1 MAFCQEK
8 QPKKPVNYNYE
19 NLKGEIDMEEI
30 EVFEIDDDFDPLEDT
45 GLELDENEEYTGMDY
60 QVPIPDADRS
70 IVPEPV
76 ILPPA
81 ERIEKLISGLPGQ
94 KFRILTGI
102 RVCTEPK
109 TLEEASAE
117 LEEKYPQGTSVY
129 TAARIIEL
137 LCDAGAL
144 DRIDPEEPAGEEDAN
159 NDFHMDADASA
170 SAMANIQP
178 ENTLPASEPQDD
190 DRIDC
195 ISLDQVDL
203 QYDEVEP
210 AAPSLYVATEDGL
223 AAIEERWN
231 ASLAT
236 KVVIDEPQ
244 YMPIWKKLLSMCAED
259 GGKTKNE
266 IANEID
272 ADPLLQE
279 PRRWCQYFIEKLKD
293 ANAIEWKEAWVITD
307 IGMELLQSDVF
318 SDN

>member
-1 MAFCQEK
+1 
-8 QPKKPVNYNYE
+8 
-19 NLKGEIDMEEI
+19 MEEI
-30 EVFEIDDDFDPLEDT
+30 EVFEIDDDFDPLEDI

-109 TLEEASAE
+109 TLEEASVE

-144 DRIDPEEPAGEEDAN
+144 DRIDPEEPQMEEDTDN
-159 NDFHMDADASA
+159 GPVDASA
-170 SAMANIQP
+170 GANVAETNQAAD
-178 ENTLPASEPQDD
+178 TLQESVPQDD

-210 AAPSLYVATEDGL
+210 VAPSLYVATEDGL

-236 KVVIDEPQ
+236 KVVIGEPQ
-244 YMPIWKKLLSMCAED
+244 YLPIWKKLLSMCAED

-266 IANEID
+266 IADEID

-307 IGMELLQSDVF
+307 IGAELLQSDVF
-318 SDN
+318 SEN

>member
-1 MAFCQEK
+1 
-8 QPKKPVNYNYE
+8 
-19 NLKGEIDMEEI
+19 MEEI
-30 EVFEIDDDFDPLEDT
+30 EVFEIDDDFDPLEDI

-102 RVCTEPK
+102 RVCAEPK

-144 DRIDPEEPAGEEDAN
+144 DRIDPEEPQMEEDTDN
-159 NDFHMDADASA
+159 GPVDASA
-170 SAMANIQP
+170 GANVAETNQAAD
-178 ENTLPASEPQDD
+178 TLQESVPQDD

-210 AAPSLYVATEDGL
+210 VAPSLYVATEDGL
-223 AAIEERWN
+223 AAIEEPWN

-244 YMPIWKKLLSMCAED
+244 YLPIWKKLLSMCAED

-266 IANEID
+266 IADEID

-293 ANAIEWKEAWVITD
+293 ANAIEWKDAWVVTD

-318 SDN
+318 SEN